1 MSKSETYAYTQTQ
14 QIHGFNA
21 INRGVYIADN
31 LPFLKS
37 LNDECID
44 LVCIDPP
51 FAKNETFTGE
61 KLKPPLTRQ
70 EKENELRLLK
80 QWGIENKTDADKA
93 GVAWPDESQGG
104 YKDIWSWEDDIH
116 EEWMNQLDAN
126 YEGISKVI
134 DASRYVHGEDVAA
147 YLCYMAIRLIEIHRV
162 LKPTGSLYLHCD
174 HTANGYLRQLLDG
187 IFGKGNLRN
196 EIVWHYNKWTNT
208 AGYFQRNHDTIF
220 LYCKAP
226 NPTFNKQYGPPTSRQ
241 EQLRKTGYNL
251 GSNNGLDIL
260 RVYDRVKAA
269 EQISIAEKEGRTVY
283 YIDEPLKG
291 APVPDVWNMSALNGR
306 SNERTGYPTQKPI
319 ALAER
324 IIAASSNPGDIVLDC
339 FAGCA
344 YSAIAAE
351 KLNRR
356 WVACDMNPRA
366 WTVFKR
372 QFNKKKLVLLR
383 CHDETTGQQVMA
395 SEPVVTVHGPDELP
409 KRTSPISETQPKE
422 FQLKERKYKVQASII
437 PEPEMLKMLLEL
449 SGYMAWCCGF
459 ANRRPDGTIIKTT
472 RNFHLDHKNP
482 TSNDGSNQIINRAP
496 MCPHHNLRKSN
507 RRLDL
512 ADYRKEIAHA
522 GEMMVDKTTDL
533 IDLAYADQ
541 QTLDIYY
548 RERRAR
554 EPKTS

>member
-1 MSKSETYAYTQTQ
+1 MPKSETYTYTQTQ

-61 KLKPPLTRQ
+61 RLKPPLTQQ

-93 GVAWPDESQGG
+93 GIAWPDESQGG

-116 EEWMNQLDAN
+116 EEWMNQLDTN

-134 DASRYVHGEDVAA
+134 DASLYVHGEDVAA

-251 GSNNGLDIL
+251 GSNNGLNIL
-260 RVYDRVKAA
+260 RVYDRIKAA
-269 EQISIAEKEGRTVY
+269 EQISIAEKE
-283 YIDEPLKG
+283 
-291 APVPDVWNMSALNGR
+291 
-306 SNERTGYPTQKPI
+306 
-319 ALAER
+319 
-324 IIAASSNPGDIVLDC
+324 
-339 FAGCA
+339 
-344 YSAIAAE
+344 
-351 KLNRR
+351 
-356 WVACDMNPRA
+356 
-366 WTVFKR
+366 R
-372 QFNKKKLVLLR
+372 QNSLLHR
-383 CHDETTGQQVMA
+383 
-395 SEPVVTVHGPDELP
+395 
-409 KRTSPISETQPKE
+409 
-422 FQLKERKYKVQASII
+422 
-437 PEPEMLKMLLEL
+437 
-449 SGYMAWCCGF
+449 
-459 ANRRPDGTIIKTT
+459 
-472 RNFHLDHKNP
+472 
-482 TSNDGSNQIINRAP
+482 
-496 MCPHHNLRKSN
+496 
-507 RRLDL
+507 
-512 ADYRKEIAHA
+512 
-522 GEMMVDKTTDL
+522 
-533 IDLAYADQ
+533 
-541 QTLDIYY
+541 
-548 RERRAR
+548 
-554 EPKTS
+554 